1 MPGACE
7 SFFEGVHGQKLI
19 RGSKNVAIGR
29 FCIGEYDE
37 NRHHIFRTLVLFM
50 VVNNITT
57 GTILVVL
64 VIIVVIVVVNDI
76 VNIAHYVS
84 LL

>member
-1 MPGACE
+1 
-7 SFFEGVHGQKLI
+7 
-19 RGSKNVAIGR
+19 
-29 FCIGEYDE
+29 
-37 NRHHIFRTLVLFM
+37 M

-76 VNIAHYVS
+76 INIAHYLS

>member
-1 MPGACE
+1 
-7 SFFEGVHGQKLI
+7 
-19 RGSKNVAIGR
+19 
-29 FCIGEYDE
+29 
-37 NRHHIFRTLVLFM
+37 M

-76 VNIAHYVS
+76 VNIAHYLSS
-84 LL
+84 L

>member
-1 MPGACE
+1 
-7 SFFEGVHGQKLI
+7 
-19 RGSKNVAIGR
+19 
-29 FCIGEYDE
+29 
-37 NRHHIFRTLVLFM
+37 M

-76 VNIAHYVS
+76 VNIAHYLS

>member
-1 MPGACE
+1 
-7 SFFEGVHGQKLI
+7 
-19 RGSKNVAIGR
+19 
-29 FCIGEYDE
+29 
-37 NRHHIFRTLVLFM
+37 M

-64 VIIVVIVVVNDI
+64 VIIVVIVVVNEI
-76 VNIAHYVS
+76 VNIAHYLS